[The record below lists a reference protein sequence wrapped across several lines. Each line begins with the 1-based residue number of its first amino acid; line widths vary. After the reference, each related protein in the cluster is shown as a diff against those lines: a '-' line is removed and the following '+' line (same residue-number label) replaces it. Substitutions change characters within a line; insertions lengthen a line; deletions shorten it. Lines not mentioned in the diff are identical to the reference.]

1 MKVLVT
7 GAAGQVGCRLVRQML
22 ERNHEVRGT
31 ILPEDPCRE
40 RLAGVDLEL
49 VEGDLTDKAF
59 VQSVVEGVEGVIH
72 TANFVGP
79 QFDNNLQINRL
90 VARICGERADALDRP
105 RGDLQTMMESAWLCA
120 EGKDDYTWEGTG

>member
-40 RLAGVDLEL
+40 RLAGVDLDRL
-49 VEGDLTDKAF
+49 PTPGRSADHD
-59 VQSVVEGVEGVIH
+59 GVGLAV
-72 TANFVGP
+72 
-79 QFDNNLQINRL
+79 R
-90 VARICGERADALDRP
+90 
-105 RGDLQTMMESAWLCA
+105 
-120 EGKDDYTWEGTG
+120 